1 MVPKSLRTVFGKS
14 RGNARQHTGPG
25 AICAV
30 TWRREDD
37 TAAMRVSDDG
47 HGVSPGNAARIL
59 DGFFTIARKSGGTGL
74 GLAIARGHVEA
85 AGGTLRLLH
94 SPQGAVLEIRLRKN

>member
-1 MVPKSLRTVFGKS
+1 MVPESLRTVFS
-14 RGNARQHTGPG
+14 MPRENVRQHTGPG

-47 HGVSPGNAARIL
+47 HGVSPGNAARIS
-59 DGFFTIARKSGGTGL
+59 DRFFTTAREGGGTGL

-85 AGGTLRLLH
+85 AGGTLRLLD
-94 SPQGAVLEIRLRKN
+94 SPRGAVLEIRLRTN